1 MSMTESIKLHEYKSP
16 VGNLLLGDYLGK
28 LVMSD
33 WKYRKKREEINARI
47 ADVLEVKFETE
58 LTPLHS
64 TVIQQ
69 LDEYFQS
76 KRTSFDL
83 PLLFIGSEFQRS
95 VWKAL
100 TEIPFGQT
108 MSYLTLSRNLGDEK
122 AIRAV
127 ASANGAN
134 AISIIVPCHRII
146 GSDGSLTG
154 YAGGLPAKK
163 KLLMLEGSLSQME
176 LF

>member
-100 TEIPFGQT
+100 TEIPFG
-108 MSYLTLSRNLGDEK
+108 
-122 AIRAV
+122 
-127 ASANGAN
+127 
-134 AISIIVPCHRII
+134 
-146 GSDGSLTG
+146 
-154 YAGGLPAKK
+154 
-163 KLLMLEGSLSQME
+163 
-176 LF
+176 